1 MRKSFSVNLA
11 AGAIGLMAATT
22 FADIKVNDQLSLS
35 GFLDMS
41 AYETNDGPIT
51 GAIDQ
56 FEIDFL
62 FKFNDKISARV
73 DLAQGGVGGGAPTN
87 LASGETVSA
96 SLALEQG
103 FITYTEGAASLF
115 VGKFLS
121 ATGFESAEP
130 TGLYQYSASATVSAY
145 GGYNTG
151 IGASY
156 TLTPMISIYGA
167 LFTSEWTDAVTVGDN
182 TFSTPGGEAGVTLTP
197 LEGLTAKAFYMAEGI
212 ETDSEDYIKQGTNI
226 WASYAK
232 GPLLVAAEVN
242 YIMNWDAEDSD
253 GLGFL
258 VMTNYKITDKIA
270 ATLRYSQLETD
281 LMAEPSNEFTVSP
294 SYAFASNWWALF
306 EYRRDINA
314 EVNSY
319 ALETTITF

>member
-11 AGAIGLMAATT
+11 ASAVGLLAAAS
-22 FADIKVNDQLSLS
+22 FADVKVNDQLSLS

-73 DLAQGGVGGGAPTN
+73 DLAQGGVGGGASTT
-87 LASGETVSA
+87 LASGEVVPG

-130 TGLYQYSASATVSAY
+130 TGLYQYSPSATISAY

-156 TLTPMISIYGA
+156 TLTPMVSLYGA
-167 LFTSEWTDAVTVGDN
+167 VFTSEWTGDN
-182 TFSTPGGEAGVTLTP
+182 TFSTPGGEAGVTVTP
-197 LEGLTAKAFYMAEGI
+197 LEGVTAKVFYLAEGV
-212 ETDSEDYIKQGTNI
+212 ETDAEDYIRQGVNA

-232 GPLLVAAEVN
+232 GPLLVAGEVN
-242 YIMNWDAEDSD
+242 YQMNWGGEDVD

-258 VMTNYKITDKIA
+258 VMTNYKLTDKIA
-270 ATLRYSQLETD
+270 GTLRYSQLKFD
-281 LMAEPSNEFTVSP
+281 VPGAVVNNEVTISP

-306 EYRRDINA
+306 EYRRDI
-314 EVNSY
+314 ELEINSY
-319 ALETTITF
+319 GLETTITF

>member
-1 MRKSFSVNLA
+1 VNLA
-11 AGAIGLMAATT
+11 AGAIGLMAATS
-22 FADIKVNDQLSLS
+22 FADIKINDQLSLS

-73 DLAQGGVGGGAPTN
+73 DLAQGGVGGGLSTT
-87 LASGETVSA
+87 LASGEVVPG

-103 FITYTEGAASLF
+103 FITYTEGPLSLF

-151 IGASY
+151 VGASY
-156 TLTPMISIYGA
+156 TLTPMLNLYGA
-167 LFTSEWTDAVTVGDN
+167 FFTSEWTTTDN
-182 TFSTPGGEAGVTLTP
+182 TFSTPAGEAGLTLTP
-197 LEGLTAKAFYMAEGI
+197 VEGVTAKAFYLVEAVEIPG
-212 ETDSEDYIKQGTNI
+212 ENYLRQGANV

-232 GPLLVAAEVN
+232 GPLLVAGEVN
-242 YIMNWDAEDSD
+242 YQMNWLAEDVD

-258 VMTNYKITDKIA
+258 VMTNYKLTDKIA
-270 ATLRYSQLETD
+270 GTLRYSQLKFD
-281 LMAEPSNEFTVSP
+281 FPGAVVNNEFTISP

-306 EYRRDINA
+306 EYRREIEA
-314 EVNSY
+314 EINSY